1 MAINNVNDLAIENK
15 MLKNSILKLKKLIKE
30 KLEVALKKNKE
41 ELTDMFDEYSTMI
54 KKLLEDKEELTV
66 HLER

>member
-15 MLKNSILKLKKLIKE
+15 MLKNSILKLKELIKE